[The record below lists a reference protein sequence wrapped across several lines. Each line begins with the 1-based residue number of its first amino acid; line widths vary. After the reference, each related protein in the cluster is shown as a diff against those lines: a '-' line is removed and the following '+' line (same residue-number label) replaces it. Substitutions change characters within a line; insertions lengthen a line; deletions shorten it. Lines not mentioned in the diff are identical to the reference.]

1 MPGESCERAKVCE
14 SPLAR
19 RVSGTANRDGPIG
32 MTAMRV
38 TTIDRSPLPKRA
50 VRLAAVMVGI
60 GLMMSATIARAQDD
74 DEQPEE
80 SFEQGLIHNIMR
92 GIGGK
97 SIEDSSINYR
107 ERSPLVIPS
116 NVNALPPPEAKHAP
130 LAPNWPKDPDEI
142 ARKEAIEANRKPV
155 QSVYEASRP
164 LSPSELNIKPS
175 RKKRRTA
182 DTGPDESRTYSN
194 HLLSPSQLGFTNSMF
209 SKVFGGT
216 STETKPFT
224 GEPDRDSLTE
234 PPKGYQTP
242 SPNFAYG
249 SGPLK
254 PLHGEYNPAAGKYG
268 DQ

>member
-1 MPGESCERAKVCE
+1 MD
-14 SPLAR
+14 
-19 RVSGTANRDGPIG
+19 NR

-38 TTIDRSPLPKRA
+38 TTTDRSSLPNGWLRA
-50 VRLAAVMVGI
+50 ARLAAVMVGV
-60 GLMMSATIARAQDD
+60 GLTVAATTARAQDD
-74 DEQPEE
+74 EERPEE
-80 SFEQGLIHNIMR
+80 TFEQGIIHNIMR
-92 GIGGK
+92 GLGGK

-116 NVNALPPPEAKHAP
+116 NVNTLPPPEAKHAP
-130 LAPNWPKDPDEI
+130 LASNWPKDPDEI
-142 ARKEAIEANRKPV
+142 ARKEAIEANRKPLPNER
-155 QSVYEASRP
+155 EAARP

-182 DTGPDESRTYSN
+182 DTGPDESRTYNN
-194 HLLSPSQLGFTNSMF
+194 HMLSPSQLGFNNSMF

-242 SPNFAYG
+242 SSSYAYG
-249 SGPLK
+249 SGTLK
-254 PLHGEYNPAAGKYG
+254 PLNREYNPAAGKYG
-268 DQ
+268 DR

>member
-1 MPGESCERAKVCE
+1 
-14 SPLAR
+14 
-19 RVSGTANRDGPIG
+19 

-38 TTIDRSPLPKRA
+38 TTTDRSSLPNGWLRA
-50 VRLAAVMVGI
+50 ARLVAVMVGV
-60 GLMMSATIARAQDD
+60 GLMVSATTARAQDD

-116 NVNALPPPEAKHAP
+116 NVNALPPPEAKHTP

-142 ARKEAIEANRKPV
+142 ARKEAIEANRKPLPDPR
-155 QSVYEASRP
+155 EAARP
-164 LSPSELNIKPS
+164 LTPSELNIKPS
-175 RKKRRTA
+175 RKRRSLA
-182 DTGPDESRTYSN
+182 DTGPDESRGYNN
-194 HLLSPSQLGFTNSMF
+194 HLLSPSQLGFNNGMF
-209 SKVFGGT
+209 SKMFGGNAV
-216 STETKPFT
+216 ETKPFK
-224 GEPDRDSLTE
+224 GEPERESLTE

-242 SPNFAYG
+242 SSNFAYG
-249 SGPLK
+249 SGPMK
-254 PLHGEYNPAAGKYG
+254 PLHGEYNPAQGKYG